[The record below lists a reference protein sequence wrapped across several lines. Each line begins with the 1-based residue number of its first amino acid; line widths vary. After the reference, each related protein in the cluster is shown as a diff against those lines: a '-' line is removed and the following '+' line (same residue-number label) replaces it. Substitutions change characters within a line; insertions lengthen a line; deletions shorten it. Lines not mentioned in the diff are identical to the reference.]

1 MVKKLISIIVPVYNV
16 AAYLEVC
23 LHSICHQLESDVEL
37 IIVNDGSTDR
47 SAEIIRFFAQ
57 KFVTIH
63 VLTQNNLGLS
73 SARNAGLDVAI
84 GRYVWFVDGDD
95 FVVENALDSLKNIL
109 RQHPDVDMLRFG
121 YFQFSDES
129 GAILKSFH
137 PTDAGPLSA
146 NLYFNSHEMM
156 HEACMG
162 LYRRDYLSANHIRF
176 AEDLIFE
183 DTIFNVQAYSAGG
196 SLFVRSLQLYWYRM
210 RPGSLS
216 RSDTSIKKIQS
227 IIYLLKICDKII
239 DSNKRN
245 IPAVGFVADKKLDFI
260 NLLIDHL
267 FCFDEYSSAQ
277 KWAVFQ
283 KVNPRIPVLSKNRF
297 GIKVMK
303 IFLRFVSKL
312 YFTVRWISLKKGWTL
327 PNI

>member
-1 MVKKLISIIVPVYNV
+1 
-16 AAYLEVC
+16 
-23 LHSICHQLESDVEL
+23 
-37 IIVNDGSTDR
+37 
-47 SAEIIRFFAQ
+47 
-57 KFVTIH
+57 
-63 VLTQNNLGLS
+63 
-73 SARNAGLDVAI
+73 
-84 GRYVWFVDGDD
+84 
-95 FVVENALDSLKNIL
+95 
-109 RQHPDVDMLRFG
+109 
-121 YFQFSDES
+121 
-129 GAILKSFH
+129 
-137 PTDAGPLSA
+137 
-146 NLYFNSHEMM
+146 
-156 HEACMG
+156 
-162 LYRRDYLSANHIRF
+162 
-176 AEDLIFE
+176 
-183 DTIFNVQAYSAGG
+183 
-196 SLFVRSLQLYWYRM
+196 M

-216 RSDTSIKKIQS
+216 RSDTSIKKIES